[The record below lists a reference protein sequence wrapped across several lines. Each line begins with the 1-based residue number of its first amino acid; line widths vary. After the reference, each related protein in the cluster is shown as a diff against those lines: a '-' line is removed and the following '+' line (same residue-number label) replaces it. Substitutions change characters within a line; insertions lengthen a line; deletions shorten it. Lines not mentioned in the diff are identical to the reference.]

1 MTTVIIDYGIG
12 NVLSI
17 ANRLRTASIDAVVSS
32 DPAVIRG
39 ASRLILAGVGAFD
52 AGMHNLESR
61 GLIPVLREA
70 VFEHG
75 VPFLG
80 ICLGMQLLMRGSDE
94 GGGEREGL
102 GWIDG
107 RSVRIRG
114 EGTNGGSI
122 KVPHMGWNEIQP
134 VRASALL
141 EGLDDKSRFYFAHS
155 YAVECANQD
164 DVVANVVHGKAFPA
178 IVVHGHVCGVQFHP
192 EKSHRY
198 GKKLLENFAAADLNG
213 C

>member
-1 MTTVIIDYGIG
+1 MTLVIIDYGIG

-17 ANRLRTASIDAVVSS
+17 ANMLRSAAIDAEISA
-32 DPAVIRG
+32 DPNKIRG

-52 AGMHNLESR
+52 AGMQNLDDR
-61 GLIPVLREA
+61 GLVPVLREA
-70 VFEHG
+70 VFEKR
-75 VPFLG
+75 VPLLG

-94 GGGEREGL
+94 GAGEREGL

-107 RSVRIRG
+107 RSFKIRG
-114 EGTNGGSI
+114 DGATPI

-134 VRASALL
+134 TRDSALL
-141 EGLDDKSRFYFAHS
+141 EGLSDKSRFYFAHS
-155 YAVECANQD
+155 YAVECANQS
-164 DVVANVVHGKAFPA
+164 DVVAKATHGTAFPA
-178 IVVHGHVCGVQFHP
+178 IVAHGHVCGVQFHP

-198 GKKLLENFAAADLNG
+198 GRQLLENFAVADLNG

>member
-1 MTTVIIDYGIG
+1 MSVVIIDYGIG

-17 ANRLRTASIDAVVSS
+17 ANMLRSAAIDAEISA
-32 DPAVIRG
+32 DPDKIRG

-52 AGMHNLESR
+52 AGMKNLDDR
-61 GLIPVLREA
+61 GLVPVIREA
-70 VFEHG
+70 VFEKK
-75 VPFLG
+75 VPLLG
-80 ICLGMQLLMRGSDE
+80 ICLGMQLLTRGSDE
-94 GGGEREGL
+94 GEREGL

-107 RSVRIRG
+107 RSFKIRG
-114 EGTNGGSI
+114 NGGDGATPI

-134 VRASALL
+134 VRDSALL

-155 YAVECANQD
+155 YAVECASQS
-164 DVVANVVHGKAFPA
+164 DVVANTTHGRAFPA
-178 IVVHGHVCGVQFHP
+178 IVAHGHVCGVQFHP

-198 GKKLLENFAAADLNG
+198 GRQLLENFAASDLNG